1 MMSTQLR
8 QEAFHI
14 MRKVFQQHTARWQQC
29 IPELTKPQ
37 YAVLRSIAENPGIEQ
52 VQLTGVAISSKAT
65 LAEMLSRLESRG
77 LLVRQADPADKR
89 RRFISLTAEGKAVL
103 ANTQPVGEQVD
114 TEFLARLSPDDQQHL
129 VRLLKQ
135 MLETED

>member
-1 MMSTQLR
+1 MSTQLR
-8 QEAFHI
+8 QEAFHL

-29 IPELTKPQ
+29 IPDLTKPQ

-52 VQLTGVAISSKAT
+52 IQLTDVAISSKAT

-77 LLVRQADPADKR
+77 LLIRETDPADKR
-89 RRFISLTAEGKAVL
+89 RRFITLTGEGKAVL
-103 ANTQPVGEQVD
+103 TQSRPLGQQVD

-129 VRLLKQ
+129 VRLLKA
-135 MLETED
+135 MMEE

>member
-1 MMSTQLR
+1 MSTQLR

-37 YAVLRSIAENPGIEQ
+37 YAVMRSVAENPGIEQ

-89 RRFISLTAEGKAVL
+89 RRFITLTAEGNAVL
-103 ANTQPVGEQVD
+103 ANTQPVSQQVD

-129 VRLLKQ
+129 VRLLRQ
-135 MLETED
+135 MLETES

>member
-1 MMSTQLR
+1 MSTQLR
-8 QEAFHI
+8 QEAFHL

-29 IPELTKPQ
+29 IPDLTKPQ

-52 VQLTGVAISSKAT
+52 VQLTDVAISSKAT

-77 LLVRQADPADKR
+77 LLIRETDPADKR
-89 RRFISLTAEGKAVL
+89 RRFITLTGEGKAVL
-103 ANTQPVGEQVD
+103 TQSQPLGQQVD

-129 VRLLKQ
+129 VRLLKA
-135 MLETED
+135 MMEE

>member
-1 MMSTQLR
+1 MSTQLR

-37 YAVLRSIAENPGIEQ
+37 YAVMRSVAENPGIEQ

-89 RRFISLTAEGKAVL
+89 RRFITLTAEGNAVL
-103 ANTQPVGEQVD
+103 AKTQPVSQQVD

-129 VRLLKQ
+129 VRLLRQ
-135 MLETED
+135 MLEAES